1 MTGAGGAAAALLD
14 SPPTPT
20 LDTKNQEIQQGEQM
34 SNQGRKLEQA
44 AKAAWLSHVA
54 GKTQDEIAGI
64 MGVSRQ
70 TAQRLVAQAVAEGL
84 VKIRI
89 DHPFAH
95 CMDLA
100 EGLRR
105 RWGLTFCQV
114 APSDA
119 PEAGVALML
128 ADAVEQWLRRPEPL
142 TLAIGTGRTLRA
154 AIAQLPHLD
163 CPQHRIVSLTGNI
176 APDGSTAYYNVLFTL
191 SDLVTARSFPLP
203 LPVIAPTM
211 RERRAVNG
219 QPSIERLIRMSA
231 DAAVA
236 FVGIGTVGAGAPLML
251 DGFLSQPDLD
261 ALVAAGAVG
270 EITGWAYDAEGRLI
284 EGLSN
289 DRVAS
294 APIPPRE
301 TTLVIGAAHGAE
313 KVPAIRG
320 ALQGRLIGG
329 LITDAGTAAALLKG

>member
-1 MTGAGGAAAALLD
+1 
-14 SPPTPT
+14 
-20 LDTKNQEIQQGEQM
+20 M

-44 AKAAWLSHVA
+44 AKAAWLSYVA

-64 MGVSRQ
+64 MGISRQ
-70 TAQRLVAQAVAEGL
+70 TAQRLVAQAMAEGI

-95 CMDLA
+95 CMDIAAGLQRKYALA
-100 EGLRR
+100 
-105 RWGLTFCQV
+105 FCQI

-128 ADAVEQWLRRPEPL
+128 ADAIEQWLRRPQPM
-142 TLAIGTGRTLRA
+142 TMAIGTGRTLRS
-154 AIAQLPHLD
+154 AIAQLPHID

-203 LPVIAPTM
+203 LPVIAPSV
-211 RERRAVNG
+211 REREAVNG

-231 DAAVA
+231 EAAVA
-236 FVGIGTVGAGAPLML
+236 FVGIGTVGARAPLML

-270 EITGWAYDAEGRLI
+270 EITGWAYDAQGALVP
-284 EGLSN
+284 GLSN

-301 TTLVIGAAHGAE
+301 TTLVIGAAHGVE

-320 ALQGRLIGG
+320 ALRGGLVSG
-329 LITDAGTAAALLKG
+329 LITDAETGAALLAD

>member
-1 MTGAGGAAAALLD
+1 
-14 SPPTPT
+14 
-20 LDTKNQEIQQGEQM
+20 M

-54 GKTQDEIAGI
+54 GKTQDEIAAV

-70 TAQRLVAQAVAEGL
+70 TAQRLVAQAMAEGI

-100 EGLRR
+100 AALRQ
-105 RWGLTFCQV
+105 RWDLTFCEV

-128 ADAVEQWLRRPEPL
+128 ADTIEHWLRQPQPI
-142 TLAIGTGRTLRA
+142 TMAIGTGRTLRS
-154 AIAQLPHLD
+154 AIAQLPHID
-163 CPQHRIVSLTGNI
+163 CPQHCIVSLTGNI

-191 SDLVTARSFPLP
+191 SDLVTARSYPMP
-203 LPVIAPTM
+203 LPVIAPTVH
-211 RERRAVNG
+211 ERQAVNG
-219 QPSIERLIRMSA
+219 QPSIQRLIRMSS

-236 FVGIGTVGAGAPLML
+236 FIGIGTVAAGAPLML

-270 EITGWAYDAEGRLI
+270 EITGWAYDADGRLVP
-284 EGLSN
+284 GLSN

-294 APIPPRE
+294 APIPPRDS
-301 TTLVIGAAHGAE
+301 TLVIGAAHGLE

-320 ALQGRLIGG
+320 ALQGGLVSG
-329 LITDAGTAAALLKG
+329 LITDARTAEALLQG

>member
-1 MTGAGGAAAALLD
+1 
-14 SPPTPT
+14 
-20 LDTKNQEIQQGEQM
+20 M

-54 GKTQDEIAGI
+54 GKTQDEIAAV

-70 TAQRLVAQAVAEGL
+70 TAQRLVAQAMAEGI

-100 EGLRR
+100 EALRR
-105 RWGLTFCQV
+105 RWRLAFCEV

-128 ADAVEQWLRRPEPL
+128 ADTIEQWLRRPEPM
-142 TLAIGTGRTLRA
+142 TMAIGTGRTLRS
-154 AIAQLPHLD
+154 AIAQLPHID

-191 SDLVTARSFPLP
+191 SDLVTARSFPMP
-203 LPVIAPTM
+203 LPVIAPTVL
-211 RERRAVNG
+211 ERQAVNG
-219 QPSIERLIRMSA
+219 QPSIQRLMRMSS

-236 FVGIGTVGAGAPLML
+236 FLGIGTVGAGAPLML

-270 EITGWAYDAEGRLI
+270 EITGWAYDADGRLI
-284 EGLSN
+284 AGLSN

-294 APIPPRE
+294 APIPPRAG
-301 TTLVIGAAHGAE
+301 TLVIGAAHGLD
-313 KVPAIRG
+313 KLPAIRG
-320 ALQGRLIGG
+320 ALRGGLVSG
-329 LITDAGTAAALLKG
+329 LITDALTAEALLQD

>member
-1 MTGAGGAAAALLD
+1 
-14 SPPTPT
+14 
-20 LDTKNQEIQQGEQM
+20 M

-54 GKTQDEIAGI
+54 GKTQDEIAAV

-70 TAQRLVAQAVAEGL
+70 TAQRLVAQAMAEGI

-100 EGLRR
+100 ETLRR
-105 RWGLTFCQV
+105 RWRLAFCEV
-114 APSDA
+114 APADA
-119 PEAGVALML
+119 PESGVALML
-128 ADAVEQWLRRPEPL
+128 ADTIEQWLRRPEPM
-142 TLAIGTGRTLRA
+142 TMAIGTGRTLRA

-163 CPQHRIVSLTGNI
+163 CPQHRVVSLTGNI

-191 SDLVTARSFPLP
+191 SDLVTARSFPMP
-203 LPVIAPTM
+203 LPVIAPTVH
-211 RERRAVNG
+211 ERQAVNG
-219 QPSIERLIRMSA
+219 QPSIQRLIRMSS

-236 FVGIGTVGAGAPLML
+236 FLGIGTVGAGAPLML

-294 APIPPRE
+294 APIPPRDS
-301 TTLVIGAAHGAE
+301 TLVIGAAHGLD
-313 KVPAIRG
+313 KLPAIRG
-320 ALQGRLIGG
+320 ALRGGLVSG
-329 LITDAGTAAALLKG
+329 LITDARTAEALVQD

>member
-1 MTGAGGAAAALLD
+1 
-14 SPPTPT
+14 
-20 LDTKNQEIQQGEQM
+20 M

-44 AKAAWLSHVA
+44 ARAAWLSHVA

-70 TAQRLVAQAVAEGL
+70 TAQRLVAQAVAEGI

-95 CMDLA
+95 CMDIARSLQD
-100 EGLRR
+100 
-105 RWGLTFCQV
+105 RWGLAFCQI

-119 PEAGVALML
+119 PEAGVALVL
-128 ADAVEQWLRRPEPL
+128 ADVIEGWLRRPQPL
-142 TLAIGTGRTLRA
+142 ILAVGTGRTLRGA
-154 AIAQLPHLD
+154 VAQLPHID

-203 LPVIAPTM
+203 LPVIAPTTP
-211 RERRAVNG
+211 ERLAVNG
-219 QPSIERLIRMSA
+219 QPIIQRLIRMSA

-236 FVGIGTVGAGAPLML
+236 FVGIGTVDLDAPLML
-251 DGFLSQPDLD
+251 DGFLSRPDLD
-261 ALVAAGAVG
+261 ALVKAGAVG
-270 EITGWAYDAEGRLI
+270 EITGWAYDAQGRLI

-294 APIPPRE
+294 APIPPRD
-301 TTLVIGAAHGAE
+301 TTLVIGAAHGAA

-320 ALQGRLIGG
+320 ALQGGLISG
-329 LITDAGTAAALLKG
+329 LITDAETGTALLAD

>member
-1 MTGAGGAAAALLD
+1 M
-14 SPPTPT
+14 
-20 LDTKNQEIQQGEQM
+20 M

-54 GKTQDEIAGI
+54 GKTQDEIAAV

-70 TAQRLVAQAVAEGL
+70 TAQRLVAQAMAEGI

-100 EGLRR
+100 AGLRR
-105 RWGLTFCQV
+105 RWGLAFCEV

-128 ADAVEQWLRRPEPL
+128 ADTIEQWLRQAQPI
-142 TLAIGTGRTLRA
+142 TLAIGTGRTLRS
-154 AIAQLPHLD
+154 AIAQLPHID

-191 SDLVTARSFPLP
+191 SDLVTARSFPMP
-203 LPVIAPTM
+203 LPVIAPTVH
-211 RERRAVNG
+211 ERQAVNG
-219 QPSIERLIRMSA
+219 QPSIQRLIRMSS
-231 DAAVA
+231 DASVA
-236 FVGIGTVGAGAPLML
+236 FLGIGTVGARAPLML

-270 EITGWAYDAEGRLI
+270 EITGWAYDIEGRLI
-284 EGLSN
+284 PGLSN

-294 APIPPRE
+294 APIPPRDS
-301 TTLVIGAAHGAE
+301 TLVIGAAHGLD
-313 KVPAIRG
+313 KLPAIRG
-320 ALQGRLIGG
+320 ALRGGLVSG
-329 LITDAGTAAALLKG
+329 LITDALTAEALLQD